1 MVSCGLGAGGGA
13 DVVDREATAAP
24 NELRAVT
31 NPFGVK
37 SFETLRR
44 NHIHESPVGHFKES

>member
-13 DVVDREATAAP
+13 DVVDGEAAAAA

-44 NHIHESPVGHFKES
+44 NDINESPVGHFEES

>member
-13 DVVDREATAAP
+13 DVVDGEATATT